1 MTGIRRWKLKV
12 EHMMGFN
19 CDYGCPCSFNAPPTY
34 TTCEAAGA
42 FHIAEGKYGDVPLD
56 GLAWA
61 HASVWPGPVH
71 ELNGRSVVY
80 LDERASAE
88 QRAALEAIATGK
100 AGGPIGVFMSTLTAG
115 IEVRSASIEFHLN
128 GKNSWFRVPGQI
140 DLALGPIRNPV
151 TGAEHRASALL
162 PTGMM
167 TRREDFYSADR
178 FTVGNGQFRFSYP
191 GRNAYTFKHTWR
203 GP

>member
-1 MTGIRRWKLKV
+1 MAPVPKWKLKI
-12 EHMMGFN
+12 EHMMACN
-19 CDYGCPCSFNAPPTY
+19 CNYGCPCSFNAPPTY

-42 FHIAEGKYGDVPLD
+42 FRIAAGNYGAISLD
-56 GLAWA
+56 GLIWA
-61 HASVWPGPVH
+61 HASVWPGPLH

-88 QRAALEAIATGK
+88 QRAALEAIAAGK
-100 AGGPIGVFMSTLTAG
+100 AGGPIGVFMSTVTAG
-115 IEVRSASIEFHLN
+115 IEVHTAAIEFNLD

-151 TGAEHRASALL
+151 TGDEHRASALL

-178 FTVGNGQFRFSYP
+178 FAVSAGPHNFSYP
-191 GRNAYTFKHTWR
+191 GRNAHTFTHTWR